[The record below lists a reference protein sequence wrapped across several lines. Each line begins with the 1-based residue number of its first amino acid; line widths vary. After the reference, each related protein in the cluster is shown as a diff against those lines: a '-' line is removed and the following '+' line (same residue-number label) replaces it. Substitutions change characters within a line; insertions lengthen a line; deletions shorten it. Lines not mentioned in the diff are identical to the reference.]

1 MGPYPDYY
9 IENLGKIFRAGE
21 VIKLGKLCGDLGI
34 PEVSSAKEFKK
45 LNPDSTVMIVTENI
59 DWLKWIL
66 SQKLENSDRKTILVL
81 EFDSFVKTEP
91 KQLEEELEF
100 FKELQQKYPDR
111 FEFKSIDVRSVLKEY
126 LASKKSIG
134 VRLKSEEAEQ
144 QEESA
149 DTILRLFKK
158 YGDYN
163 LVVYLSVDIYVDLF
177 TKLKESRNN
186 EEINNIINKIAVF
199 VPYEERREAEHM
211 LFVEAYRYD
220 DMRYN
225 DMKIKRTRW

>member
-9 IENLGKIFRAGE
+9 IENLGKIFRAEE

-34 PEVSSAKEFKK
+34 PEVSSEEFKK
-45 LNPDSTVMIVTENI
+45 LNPDSTVMVVTENI

-66 SQKLENSDRKTILVL
+66 PQKLENSDRKTILVL

-111 FEFKSIDVRSVLKEY
+111 FEFKSIDVRSVLKDY
-126 LASKKSIG
+126 LASLRGID
-134 VRLKSEEAEQ
+134 VRESEEAEQ

-199 VPYEERREAEHM
+199 VPYEERREADHM
-211 LFVEAYRYD
+211 LLEAYR
-220 DMRYN
+220 R
-225 DMKIKRTRW
+225 

>member
-9 IENLGKIFRAGE
+9 IEKLGKIFRAEE

-34 PEVSSAKEFKK
+34 PEVSSAEEFKK

-66 SQKLENSDRKTILVL
+66 PQKLENSDRKTILVL

-111 FEFKSIDVRSVLKEY
+111 FEFKSIDVRSVLKDY
-126 LASKKSIG
+126 LASLRGID
-134 VRLKSEEAEQ
+134 VRESEEAEQ

-186 EEINNIINKIAVF
+186 EEINNIINKLAVF
-199 VPYEERREAEHM
+199 VPYEERRKAERM
-211 LFVEAYRYD
+211 LFVEAYRNNRYD
-220 DMRYN
+220 DM
-225 DMKIKRTRW
+225 K